1 MPIELGSFSFG
12 TVVGG
17 IVCATAAHYLT
28 KSRNIENRRI
38 KEFNGAAA
46 KFRTVFKDELL
57 ALNPALSHN
66 STDTAELLEAVFDK
80 HRMAVFDFRP
90 FLSSESIQGFDK
102 AWQEYYRPRGAAA
115 RRPAQDLR
123 AATLFCCA
131 GISRT
136 RRPHRHTAEADARE
150 AEERGP

>member
-46 KFRTVFKDELL
+46 KFRTAFKDELL

-66 STDTAELLEAVFDK
+66 FTDTAELLEAVFDK

-102 AWQEYYRPRGAAA
+102 AWQEYYRYDNAPEHIIHGLNKYSGVGHGYEEKMRLRLLAA
-115 RRPAQDLR
+115 
-123 AATLFCCA
+123 
-131 GISRT
+131 
-136 RRPHRHTAEADARE
+136 
-150 AEERGP
+150 ERIEKLLCFANHK